1 MFRPLS
7 RGDATSGTASRT
19 NSLVPF
25 TERPYL
31 GFSFTGHVA
40 CLARSR
46 IPSPMSKI
54 SIRFFDDREV
64 HAVWDEEQAKWWFTV
79 LDMVAVLTDRND
91 YGKTRNYWTYP
102 KGKLKRKE
110 VKRIVSLPSWTARAD
125 SLQ

>member
-1 MFRPLS
+1 
-7 RGDATSGTASRT
+7 
-19 NSLVPF
+19 VPF

-54 SIRFFDDREV
+54 SIRFFDDPAYRPGRREV

-91 YGKTRNYWTYP
+91 YGKTRNYWKFP

-110 VKRIVSLPSWTARAD
+110 VKWIVSLPSWTARAD
-125 SLQ
+125 SLQCPDMPIGGSPPSW